1 MVIPPTLI
9 ELSRIDELFDSNYLV
24 QILPRSHDPN
34 FLCSTL
40 GIILTSTFSQPVTSS
55 TMSSSVYFRFKS
67 QKEPSRVV
75 FDGTG
80 ISVFELKR
88 EIIALNHLGD
98 GTDFELLISSDET
111 NEGRLPLIWW
121 TTTYFGADSNVEF
134 DDDTSIIPRSTTVIA
149 KRLPAQKPGRGGAAR
164 YVTGKMPHNP
174 KNSFRADSTVSKAN
188 SLGKLPDKVTTLSDL
203 SNPQTEE
210 QKIAAMFKMG
220 AEQWAEQQQEMSQ

>member
-1 MVIPPTLI
+1 
-9 ELSRIDELFDSNYLV
+9 
-24 QILPRSHDPN
+24 
-34 FLCSTL
+34 
-40 GIILTSTFSQPVTSS
+40 
-55 TMSSSVYFRFKS
+55 MSSSVYFRFKS
-67 QKEPSRVV
+67 QKEPSRVI

-80 ISVFELKR
+80 ISVFELKK

-111 NEGRLPLIWW
+111 NEGKSQKLYYMLR
-121 TTTYFGADSNVEF
+121 DSAINTHIEF
-134 DDDTSIIPRSTTVIA
+134 DDDTTIIPRSTTVIA
-149 KRLPAQKPGRGGAAR
+149 KRLPALKPGRGGAAR

-174 KNSFRADSTVSKAN
+174 KNSHRTESSMPKVN
-188 SLGKLPDKVTTLSDL
+188 SLGKLLDKTTILSDT